1 MTLQPGGLNLHLVE
15 VENTTASAALRRTH
29 PPPQGATT
37 IGGT

>member
-1 MTLQPGGLNLHLVE
+1 MFIPIPE
-15 VENTTASAALRRTH
+15 RRAH